1 MLVSMIGHFL
11 AVLIGIT
18 LGLMGGGGSM
28 LAIPVLIYVMGLDAK
43 EAIAMSF
50 VVVGIVSLIGLIPHW
65 QQGNVN
71 FKVAII
77 FTPPAMLGSFLGA
90 RLASLPLI
98 TDTIQLIAF
107 AMMMLVASVSMI
119 WGQLNQLQNEL
130 PHSPQN
136 HELAMMLEGLGIG
149 TITGFVGIGG
159 GFVIIPALVLLGR
172 IPMKEAIGTSLLII
186 AFKSVTGF
194 AGYLDQVVFNF
205 NLIISFTLAAGVG
218 TVSGAYL
225 TKLIEAKQLKKG
237 FGYFV
242 FVIAVLILTQRLI
255 FDLG

>member
-1 MLVSMIGHFL
+1 MLVWIIGHFL
-11 AVLIGIT
+11 AVAIGMT
-18 LGLMGGGGSM
+18 LGLIGGGGSM

-50 VVVGIVSLIGLIPHW
+50 VMVGIVSLIGLIPHW
-65 QQGNVN
+65 LQGNVN
-71 FKVAII
+71 FKAAII
-77 FTPPAMLGSFLGA
+77 FTPPAMLGAFLGA
-90 RLASLPLI
+90 RLALLPLI

-107 AMMMLVASVSMI
+107 AIMMLVASVSMI
-119 WGQLNQLQNEL
+119 WGQLNQLHKL
-130 PHSPQN
+130 PHSPKN
-136 HELAMMLEGLGIG
+136 HRLTMMLEGLGVG

-159 GFVIIPALVLLGR
+159 GFVIIPALVLFGG

-194 AGYLDQVVFNF
+194 AGYLDRVVLNF
-205 NLIISFTLAAGVG
+205 NLIVSFTLAAGVG
-218 TVSGAYL
+218 IVIGAYL

-242 FVIAVLILTQRLI
+242 LAIAVSILTQHLI

>member
-1 MLVSMIGHFL
+1 MLVSIIGHFL

-71 FKVAII
+71 FKAAII
-77 FTPPAMLGSFLGA
+77 FTPPAMLGAFLGA
-90 RLASLPLI
+90 RLASLPMI
-98 TDTIQLIAF
+98 TDTIQLMAF
-107 AMMMLVASVSMI
+107 AIMMLVASVSMI
-119 WGQLNQLQNEL
+119 WGQLNKLQNEL
-130 PHSPQN
+130 QHLPQN
-136 HELAMMLEGLGIG
+136 HGLAMMLEGLGIG

-159 GFVIIPALVLLGR
+159 GFVIIPALVLLGG

-194 AGYLDQVVFNF
+194 TGYLDQVVLNF
-205 NLIISFTLAAGVG
+205 NLIVSFTLAAGVG

-225 TKLIEAKQLKKG
+225 TKLIEAKELKKG
-237 FGYFV
+237 FGFFV
-242 FVIAVLILTQRLI
+242 FAIAVLILTQRLI

>member
-1 MLVSMIGHFL
+1 MLVSIIGHFL

-50 VVVGIVSLIGLIPHW
+50 VMVGIVSLIGLIPHW

-71 FKVAII
+71 FKAAII
-77 FTPPAMLGSFLGA
+77 FTPPAMLGAFLGA
-90 RLASLPLI
+90 RLASLPMI
-98 TDTIQLIAF
+98 TDTIQLMAF
-107 AMMMLVASVSMI
+107 AIMMLVASVSMI

-136 HELAMMLEGLGIG
+136 HGLAMMLEGLGIG

-159 GFVIIPALVLLGR
+159 GFVIIPALVLLVEF
-172 IPMKEAIGTSLLII
+172 PLKEAIGTWLLFMPFNSLR
-186 AFKSVTGF
+186 GF
-194 AGYLDQVVFNF
+194 QGYLD
-205 NLIISFTLAAGVG
+205 
-218 TVSGAYL
+218 
-225 TKLIEAKQLKKG
+225 
-237 FGYFV
+237 
-242 FVIAVLILTQRLI
+242 
-255 FDLG
+255 